1 MITPGV
7 YLVQLFSNIKLQHE
21 VTVLKSEMKSC
32 ACNDFRCNNIA
43 LHSIGQVDTVNTA
56 TENRVAATEHS
67 SMFQD
72 NLTTKIANLLAAY
85 RSYRENLYRLTDE
98 QIANIRLDTELIL
111 PAIDENNNKRN
122 NATKTKITQS
132 KDNDLFFFSIIF
144 KVPLR
149 SEGLMTYYF
158 KNKSGS

>member
-21 VTVLKSEMKSC
+21 VTVLKK
-32 ACNDFRCNNIA
+32 NNVSFEQV
-43 LHSIGQVDTVNTA
+43 HSIGQVDTVNTA

>member
-1 MITPGV
+1 
-7 YLVQLFSNIKLQHE
+7 
-21 VTVLKSEMKSC
+21 
-32 ACNDFRCNNIA
+32 
-43 LHSIGQVDTVNTA
+43 
-56 TENRVAATEHS
+56 
-67 SMFQD
+67 MFQD

-149 SEGLMTYYF
+149 SEGVS
-158 KNKSGS
+158 KSYGHAYLCLILYKLIYAVNDLLFQEQVRIMKD